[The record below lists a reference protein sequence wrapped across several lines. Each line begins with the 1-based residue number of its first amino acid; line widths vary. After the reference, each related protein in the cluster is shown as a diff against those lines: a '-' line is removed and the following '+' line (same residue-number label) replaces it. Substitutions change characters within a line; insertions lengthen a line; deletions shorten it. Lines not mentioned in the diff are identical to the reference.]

1 MWTLLA
7 SIQTLPQ
14 VHNSKYHGIHRG
26 SHLSRH
32 YCIWCPYAKQPFVST
47 EFHKDGEGAKEFM
60 NRNSDLYTRMSEVL
74 EAIFPSV
81 SRAYQK
87 YPIPAG
93 LTRMAG
99 AFMGCVVNIGSAE
112 TPVETEPHRDVKE
125 SVFGVS
131 CLCPFGDYSQG
142 GIILWEL
149 EMVIELAAGDL
160 LFFPDSLIHHSI

>member
-1 MWTLLA
+1 
-7 SIQTLPQ
+7 
-14 VHNSKYHGIHRG
+14 
-26 SHLSRH
+26 
-32 YCIWCPYAKQPFVST
+32 
-47 EFHKDGEGAKEFM
+47 
-60 NRNSDLYTRMSEVL
+60 MSEVL

-142 GIILWEL
+142 GIICIMYQKIRLLIEL
-149 EMVIELAAGDL
+149 EIQ
-160 LFFPDSLIHHSI
+160 SI